1 MRNYMNREHM
11 LLPVLSAR
19 IKIILVINYE
29 ERADISYE
37 CQEKNNSNST
47 GM

>member
-1 MRNYMNREHM
+1 MTK
-11 LLPVLSAR
+11 VTSLSR
-19 IKIILVINYE
+19 QIINYE